1 MTELIAHQ
9 SDTHQKALRI
19 NLDPRWYGTIAE
31 IGAGQEV
38 VRWFF
43 RVGGAAGT
51 VAKSIS
57 AYDMAVSDA
66 VYGKAERYVSVGRL
80 QGMLDKE
87 FDLNVERLNEERG
100 DSNCFF
106 AFADTVVARSFR
118 GGNEC
123 HGWMG
128 VKFQA
133 QTHDEPS
140 QIVMHVRML
149 DVEAWLQQ
157 EALGIVGVNLLYG
170 AFFHHHEPEQ
180 LIESLLDQLTIG
192 RIEIDMIQFRGIEFR
207 GVDNRLMALKL
218 VQLGLSGVAMFGP
231 DREVLQPSEVL
242 RKKAI
247 LVERGS
253 FRPPTHVNLDML
265 ATAKEKFAQDPA
277 VEGKPILQLTEITMR
292 NLLAERTDVD
302 RRDFL
307 ARAELLAACGE
318 TVLITDYFDYYRLAA
333 YIAERTTERI
343 GIVMGVPSLIDLF
356 DERNHAQLP
365 GGILESFGRLFKN
378 GLKLYVYP
386 LCPGPDEE
394 LKTVDDIKVQS
405 DLQPLYDY
413 LAGRGSF
420 VNLDNY
426 RPEYLP
432 IFSRDVLRRIAANDD
447 SWEEHGP
454 RAGRRADQAPRL
466 LRLRQA
472 GGQGVTGGRAS
483 RRSSSST
490 FKMAATLTDSVI
502 EPFSTRSTAW
512 PKGSQL
518 STTCS
523 AGSGRPPR
531 LRGRSPGTCGRRRWS
546 PRCCCRSSRVP
557 ASFRADSPVSSR
569 SSRCAAAS
577 TLRSD
582 DSEPPVGIS
591 TDIRPRVYRHCVTRA
606 ISLMSLRAT
615 TPTVGFIST
624 TP

>member
-1 MTELIAHQ
+1 MSELIVGTHQ

-87 FDLNVERLNEERG
+87 FQLNVDRLGDERG
-100 DSNCFF
+100 DSCCFF

-128 VKFQA
+128 VKFQS
-133 QTHDEPS
+133 QSHDEPS

-149 DVEAWLQQ
+149 DVEAWAQQ

-170 AFFHHHEPEQ
+170 AFFEHHEPER
-180 LIESLLDQLTIG
+180 LIESLLDKLTTG

-265 ATAKEKFAQDPA
+265 ATAREKFSQDPA
-277 VEGKPILQLTEITMR
+277 VAGKPILGLTEITMR
-292 NLLAERTDVD
+292 NLLAGGAADVD

-307 ARAELLAACGE
+307 ARAELLAACGQ

-333 YIAERTTERI
+333 YIGERTSERI

-378 GLKLYVYP
+378 GLRLYVYP
-386 LCPGPDEE
+386 VRPTPDDE
-394 LKTVDDIKVQS
+394 LKTVDDIKVQPE
-405 DLQPLYDY
+405 LQPLYDY

-420 VNLDNY
+420 VNLDNFC
-426 RPEYLP
+426 PEYLP
-432 IFSRDVLRRIAANDD
+432 IFSRDVLRRIAANDE
-447 SWEEHGP
+447 SWETMVPGE
-454 RAGRRADQAPRL
+454 
-466 LRLRQA
+466 
-472 GGQGVTGGRAS
+472 V
-483 RRSSSST
+483 
-490 FKMAATLTDSVI
+490 ATLIKKRAFFGYVK
-502 EPFSTRSTAW
+502 P
-512 PKGSQL
+512 
-518 STTCS
+518 
-523 AGSGRPPR
+523 GRQYP
-531 LRGRSPGTCGRRRWS
+531 
-546 PRCCCRSSRVP
+546 
-557 ASFRADSPVSSR
+557 
-569 SSRCAAAS
+569 
-577 TLRSD
+577 D
-582 DSEPPVGIS
+582 D
-591 TDIRPRVYRHCVTRA
+591 
-606 ISLMSLRAT
+606 
-615 TPTVGFIST
+615 
-624 TP
+624 